1 MCERPTWEV
10 DERERAAARA
20 AGWRESDLEWESASE
35 RALARAADGDWKT
48 ADELWT
54 RALAVAREHFPPDD
68 PRLGAALA
76 NPAAARFLQNGAAD
90 FPQGGS
96 ADAKAKVKV
105 DATALAESLAE
116 SRRVWAQSP
125 GWIDRMRL
133 EHLARSSVHHLRMEA
148 KNRGVYEAV
157 VRRRLHDFA
166 AEARWAVENFAD
178 GGEVIFHSPRRWR
191 MEKPPIFGDT
201 RKLLSACLLLS
212 FRPRQ

>member
-1 MCERPTWEV
+1 MCEGPTWEV

-20 AGWRESDLEWESASE
+20 AGWREADLEWESASE
-35 RALARAADGDWKT
+35 RALTLAAADDWKT
-48 ADELWT
+48 ADGLWT
-54 RALAVAREHFPPDD
+54 CALTVAREHFPPDD

-96 ADAKAKVKV
+96 AKA
-105 DATALAESLAE
+105 LAE

-178 GGEVIFHSPRRWR
+178 GGEVIFHSPQRWR
-191 MEKPPIFGDT
+191 AEKPPIFGDT

-212 FRPRQ
+212 FRPRR

>member
-1 MCERPTWEV
+1 MCEGPTWEV

-35 RALARAADGDWKT
+35 RALTRAAADDWKT

-54 RALAVAREHFPPDD
+54 RALAVARKHFPPDD
-68 PRLGAALA
+68 PRLGSALA
-76 NPAAARFLQNGAAD
+76 NPAASMFLQSGI
-90 FPQGGS
+90 S
-96 ADAKAKVKV
+96 DAKA
-105 DATALAESLAE
+105 LAE

-178 GGEVIFHSPRRWR
+178 GGEVVLHSSRRWR

-212 FRPRQ
+212 FRPRR